1 MSFEQSGTRLFEL
14 TVVSS
19 RYNISIMGGVE
30 SEQRPVLEAAIDTFM
45 QLLPEMLKKHEG
57 QWVIIKDG
65 EEKPLGFSKFQAR
78 AYARG
83 VREYGNTPFL
93 LRQVSGE
100 YLEFGRYGRPV
111 TITRNLG
118 V

>member
-1 MSFEQSGTRLFEL
+1 
-14 TVVSS
+14 
-19 RYNISIMGGVE
+19 MGGTE
-30 SEQRPVLEAAIDTFM
+30 NEQRPVLEAAIDTFM

-65 EEKPLGFSKFQAR
+65 EERPLGFSKLQIR
-78 AYARG
+78 AYTRG

-93 LRQVSGE
+93 LRQVSEE

>member
-1 MSFEQSGTRLFEL
+1 
-14 TVVSS
+14 
-19 RYNISIMGGVE
+19 MGGIE
-30 SEQRPVLEAAIDTFM
+30 NEQRPVLEIAIGTFM

-57 QWVIIKDG
+57 QWVVIKDG
-65 EEKPLGFSKFQAR
+65 EEKPLGFSKSQIR
-78 AYARG
+78 AYTRG

-93 LRQVSGE
+93 LRQVSEE
-100 YLEFGRYGRPV
+100 YLEFGKYGRPV